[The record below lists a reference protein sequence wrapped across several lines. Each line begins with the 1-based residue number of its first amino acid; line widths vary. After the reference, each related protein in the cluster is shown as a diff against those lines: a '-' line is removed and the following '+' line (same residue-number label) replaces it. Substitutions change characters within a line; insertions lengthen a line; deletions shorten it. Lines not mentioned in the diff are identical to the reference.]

1 MSTEVLLRSA
11 GALIRSTEVLIRS
24 VGALIRSAGALIRST
39 EVLIRS
45 VGALIRSTKVLIR
58 SPLIHSL
65 VLGSH
70 MIIYLSELITP
81 LYHIMCS

>member
-11 GALIRSTEVLIRS
+11 GALIRSTEVQ
-24 VGALIRSAGALIRST
+24 IRSARALIRST
-39 EVLIRS
+39 E
-45 VGALIRSTKVLIR
+45 VLIR

-81 LYHIMCS
+81 LYHIICS